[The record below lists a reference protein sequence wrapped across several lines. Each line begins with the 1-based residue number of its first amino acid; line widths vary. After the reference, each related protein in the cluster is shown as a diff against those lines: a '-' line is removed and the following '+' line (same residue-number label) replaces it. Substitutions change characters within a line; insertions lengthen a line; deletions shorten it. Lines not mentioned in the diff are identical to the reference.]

1 MQEYLLI
8 QREQKLK
15 KEKREIVMAMRL
27 AEAARVKYGDDALEF
42 LSGAM
47 VEKIT
52 EEEALSLI
60 EELEK
65 NK

>member
-8 QREQKLK
+8 QREQQ

-27 AEAARVKYGDDALEF
+27 AEASRLRYGDDALEF

-52 EEEALSLI
+52 EEEALALI